1 MEKVQQTYPGS
12 DFEQFWAGL
21 ERTRALVEEIARQ
34 QEETA
39 RQMKEN
45 AKEAAR
51 QQEET
56 ARQMKENAKEVARR
70 QEEAARQMKENVKE
84 AAKETERA
92 HNEAERVHKE
102 MERAIREVA
111 EEHKETERV
120 VKEVGKQLGELKNS
134 FGQVV
139 EHMVVP
145 NLVEKFRELG
155 FDFGKAGSNIK
166 FKDRKH
172 DIFTEVDAFLEDGD
186 KVMAVETKVRPTLD
200 DVAYHVERMEKLR
213 RYADLRGDDRKYL
226 GAIAGVVIHET
237 VRECILANG
246 FYVVEPSGDTFNITA
261 PEGKYRP
268 REW

>member
-1 MEKVQQTYPGS
+1 MEIAQHTYPGS
-12 DFEQFWAGL
+12 DFDQFWTGL
-21 ERTRALVEEIARQ
+21 ERTRAIVEEIARR
-34 QEETA
+34 QEETD

-51 QQEET
+51 RQEET
-56 ARQMKENAKEVARR
+56 
-70 QEEAARQMKENVKE
+70 
-84 AAKETERA
+84 
-92 HNEAERVHKE
+92 ERVIK
-102 MERAIREVA
+102 EVA

-139 EHMVVP
+139 EHLVVP
-145 NLVEKFRELG
+145 NLVDKFRELG
-155 FDFGKAGSNIK
+155 FEFGKAGSNIK
-166 FKDRKH
+166 FKDRKYG
-172 DIFTEVDAFLEDGD
+172 IFTEVDAFLEDGD
-186 KVMAVETKVRPTLD
+186 KVMAVETKARPTLD
-200 DVAYHVERMEKLR
+200 DVAYHVERMGKLR
-213 RYADLRGDDRKYL
+213 RYADLRGDSRKYL

-261 PEGKYRP
+261 PEGNRP